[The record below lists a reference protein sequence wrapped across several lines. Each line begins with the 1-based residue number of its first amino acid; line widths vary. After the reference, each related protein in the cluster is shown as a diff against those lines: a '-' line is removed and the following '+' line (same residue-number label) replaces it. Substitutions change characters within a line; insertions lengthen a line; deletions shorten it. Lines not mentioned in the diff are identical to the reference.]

1 VKLKK
6 EENTEMSA
14 DNELSAILNRRQ
26 NLNDGLQVAKR
37 TAKVSVYTEF
47 SEFSRKQIKEY
58 ETQFKTFNVS
68 DTGRL
73 TLEELKIMME
83 KLGAPQTH
91 LGLKAMIKEVDEDD
105 DGMISF
111 LEFMLIFRK
120 AAAGELKEDSGLGI
134 LAKQCE
140 INVEEVGVGGAKDFF
155 EAKIAAIRKT
165 SKFEDEIREEQENR
179 KREEEEKKQRQ
190 QSFKE
195 RAAMFGGQGV

>member
-1 VKLKK
+1 
-6 EENTEMSA
+6 MSA

-26 NLNDGLQVAKR
+26 NLNDGLQVSKR
-37 TAKVSVYTEF
+37 SAKVSVYTEF

-58 ETQFKTFNVS
+58 ESQFKTYNVS

-73 TLEELKIMME
+73 SLEELKFMME

-120 AAAGELKEDSGLGI
+120 AAAGELKADSGLGI
-134 LAKQCE
+134 LANQLE

-165 SKFEDEIREEQENR
+165 SKFEDEIREEQESR
-179 KREEEEKKQRQ
+179 KREVDEKKQRQ

>member
-1 VKLKK
+1 
-6 EENTEMSA
+6 MPA
-14 DNELSAILNRRQ
+14 DNELSAILNRR
-26 NLNDGLQVAKR
+26 NNINEGVPVANR
-37 TAKVSVYTEF
+37 RAKVSVYTEF
-47 SEFSRKQIKEY
+47 NEFSRKQIQGLEDK
-58 ETQFKTFNVS
+58 FKTFNS
-68 DTGRL
+68 SGNGNL
-73 TLEELKIMME
+73 SIGELKFMME

-105 DGMISF
+105 DGAISF
-111 LEFMLIFRK
+111 REFMLIFRK
-120 AAAGELKEDSGLGI
+120 AAAGELQEDSGLGM

-165 SKFEDEIREEQENR
+165 SKFEEEIREEQESR